1 MQWCETFS
9 PLEKCQYIGPS
20 HFPLLRS
27 VNAMGRETMFRMQLA
42 SRPWEPRQAG
52 AKNWHRRPNSPGNR
66 RALTL
71 GKTPEHVKH
80 CTAERPLLRVTACV
94 RGGQILNKPGAS
106 PAAIQGGETGRCIG
120 WCIQARLKCGSTKM
134 GRTLFPETPVYQL
147 FVSLPLKP
155 SLGQN
160 TFTLK
165 KQASLQTCLKTETK
179 KLASL

>member
-1 MQWCETFS
+1 MQWCKPFS
-9 PLEKCQYIGPS
+9 PFEKCQC
-20 HFPLLRS
+20 
-27 VNAMGRETMFRMQLA
+27 NGRETMFRMQLA

-71 GKTPEHVKH
+71 GNTPEHVKH

-147 FVSLPLKP
+147 FCLPAFEAFFGPKHLHFVETDKFANM
-155 SLGQN
+155 SQN
-160 TFTLK
+160 
-165 KQASLQTCLKTETK
+165 
-179 KLASL
+179 